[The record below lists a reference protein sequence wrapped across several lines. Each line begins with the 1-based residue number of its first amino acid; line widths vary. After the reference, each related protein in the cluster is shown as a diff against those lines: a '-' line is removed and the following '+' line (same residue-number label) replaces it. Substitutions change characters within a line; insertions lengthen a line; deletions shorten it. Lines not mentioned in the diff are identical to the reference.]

1 MDTFTGKRS
10 VLGSVLALYV
20 ALVGCQRADESLA
33 AGGADHLR
41 PDWGVVL
48 PIEEQVKLPEYC
60 AGPSPSGL
68 AGQWMPGRAEI
79 DRLEQRLPS
88 VIGKALTRVILE
100 KGEKRPRPADYYRQY
115 AGFYRN
121 GRRVIYVCGLHRGL
135 VAMTEKTMEPQAWMR
150 RAMGA
155 DNGGLAIL
163 HVVYDVD
170 ADAFGPVQ
178 FEGRFSGPVRS
189 RWF

>member
-20 ALVGCQRADESLA
+20 ALVGCQRADESLSTS
-33 AGGADHLR
+33 GDHLR

-48 PIEEQVKLPEYC
+48 PIEEQAKLPEYC

-79 DRLEQRLPS
+79 DRLERRLPG

-115 AGFYRN
+115 AAFYRN

-135 VAMTEKTMEPQAWMR
+135 VAMTEKTIEPQAWMR

-155 DNGGLAIL
+155 DDGGLAIL

-170 ADAFGPVQ
+170 ADEFGPVQ